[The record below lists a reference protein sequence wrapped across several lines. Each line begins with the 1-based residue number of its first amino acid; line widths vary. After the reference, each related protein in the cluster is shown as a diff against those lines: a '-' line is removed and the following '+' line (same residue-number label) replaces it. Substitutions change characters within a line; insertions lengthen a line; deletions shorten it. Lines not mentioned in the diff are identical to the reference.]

1 MRAGTGAD
9 EEAARLPTAAEHPS
23 SAESA
28 LPPPPCSAVPRPTLQ
43 LTLAATTPQSGV
55 VLLLMTLVGTFFAI
69 LAPAMEPRALRSAV
83 QSTYAV
89 LAAMTIALLTATTCD
104 AHASSSSYL
113 V

>member
-1 MRAGTGAD
+1 
-9 EEAARLPTAAEHPS
+9 
-23 SAESA
+23 
-28 LPPPPCSAVPRPTLQ
+28 
-43 LTLAATTPQSGV
+43 
-55 VLLLMTLVGTFFAI
+55 MTLVGTFFAI